1 VPAAARRARNPAMRW
16 AIASSWLPAAALLL
30 ALPAESRGQSGG
42 APLARAVDL
51 MKNHQYHDA
60 IRILREDIQGKPEA
74 QVARQMLMLGECYYL
89 SRAYEEARPLLLA
102 ASRNL
107 SDQRE
112 KILAEFRLAC
122 THFRLK
128 DYAGAAE
135 RIDGFLGK
143 HPDDPHV
150 GTLLLFKMLI
160 LGQQGAAAEDD
171 LVKLHKRIRE
181 TRKHDSTTAMEA
193 DQILCDFYRRLG
205 KDDKA
210 QAVYGSIVANFG
222 AVIAD
227 LRAKKQSVPAAFEKS
242 HDNAA
247 LQLGVIALEQR
258 QPSEAIKWLQN
269 VRYDLELKA
278 RARLLLARI
287 AFERKDYGAVVREL
301 TGEGFLDTV
310 PPGQV
315 KSDMYLTLGL
325 CEKAQGGAA
334 AKVEELLKQ
343 VGPEAK
349 GYLQAQ
355 LVLGDLYLEKGL
367 PDYAVKAFRGCLADS
382 QWAPHAL
389 NQLAAAA
396 IQQANDEPAKAADHY
411 HQAEAYLAKLFVQYP
426 LSPEAK
432 QAREKVTL
440 LAGKGIEVRF
450 AARGED
456 LIAGWEKVAKLK
468 QGTVEAAQA
477 LLSIMRQHFSTTLD
491 ERRRVV
497 QAPNYAACAAACDR
511 LLDERVYHGQGFAAD
526 AWKALRGEVLLHRAS
541 CELASVAPPPPKT
554 GEAVP
559 VFLPKA
565 GTEQAIAWFTE
576 AKGLVDRKQPDLVK
590 GIELGLMEAMFK
602 SDKPELQEQ
611 AGKRFAEVEGEY
623 GNEPRFQRLALGL
636 AEWYA
641 ARGRYA
647 EAARQYVGVAEHH
660 KQQLDEETLKLY
672 YNAGSLYTK
681 AAYEQQQKPE
691 DVSYCIYLYP
701 KAAVEMRDDL
711 LAGYPPFQREV
722 GIKWPNG
729 GENITARDALTE
741 LSRVA
746 GLPLVWSTAG
756 GPNTIA
762 TYLAEKKLTLRS
774 GRITVGRALGM
785 ILDAEHHRVVEDIGL
800 ADGKPTLPKPAAAA
814 DDPEARAWQ
823 PLEIYDLRQTESRF
837 KPLGQHYGS
846 FQQVHAGR
854 KAMLLEV
861 LDRVEKLTK
870 VRVVWAES
878 IERKDREDRLG
889 REYDAVPGVP
899 ASTDLTCAQVLGGVL
914 APLDLRWRIA
924 RRQRAA
930 DFYELAREAFH
941 EAWTIDSRNSYGQR
955 AMIGIAL
962 NYFNQREYGAMKA
975 ALLRYLKIC
984 DSPASRYYH
993 EANFW
998 VGWTLENER
1007 KYREAANYY
1016 TRAAAERL
1024 VLYRPEPGKP
1034 PLAREALKKSMSYD
1048 TQFALFEEVSGELKD
1063 MSLTQL
1069 ARWVELSARVDTRL
1083 DSSAGHVEGK
1093 INRPAFHRLA
1103 VFQVLCETLEGLGLD
1118 CRVENVDPEAAE
1130 KAYYRLALSYRRDN
1144 QMDLALESCEHLLER
1159 YPESP
1164 RKRDVAKLK
1173 VEIYRGLRDYGMVL
1187 ATLEEL
1193 RRTAADEQEKRS
1205 LANEL
1210 AAMYFDLADYARA
1223 AEAFRAA
1230 LVTSKDPAEAAAI
1243 RASYARALFR
1253 AGDFAEARRQYA
1265 ELAQQPGSPAASL
1278 VNSLMLFYLKLE
1290 AGEVEER
1297 EFPQDAM
1304 KLALA
1309 YEKLTAAQREN
1320 LGPSDLVRVTWIYY
1334 VLGLVDVKKGRT
1346 AAAIEKFKAAGESP
1360 DDLLAG
1366 EAGVRLAQL
1375 HMRGGQYDAAREALE
1390 YMMMSVRSSESSE
1403 SLVRGTYL
1411 LGECLEK
1418 LDRSAKATERFQEL
1432 VDRYAASPYAEM
1444 ARKHPSYRPKAVPA
1458 PPAKTPEKKP

>member
-1 VPAAARRARNPAMRW
+1 MRRTIAPLCLTIAALVLL
-16 AIASSWLPAAALLL
+16 LPAGA
-30 ALPAESRGQSGG
+30 RGQSGG
-42 APLARAVDL
+42 SPLSRAVDL

-60 IRILREDIQGKPEA
+60 IRILREDIRGKPEA

-89 SRAYEEARPLLLA
+89 TRQYEDCRPLLLA
-102 ASRNL
+102 AGRNL
-107 SDQRE
+107 SDE
-112 KILAEFRLAC
+112 KEKVLAEFRLAC

-128 DYAGAAE
+128 DYPGAAD
-135 RIDGFLGK
+135 RIDGFLGR

-160 LGQQGAAAEDD
+160 LGQQGAAAEGD
-171 LVKLHKRIRE
+171 LVKLHKRVRE
-181 TRKHDSTTAMEA
+181 TRKHDYTTAMEA

-205 KDDKA
+205 KDEKA

-227 LRAKKQSVPAAFEKS
+227 LRAKQQPVPAAFEKS

-278 RARLLLARI
+278 RARLLMARI
-287 AFERKDYGAVVREL
+287 AFERKDYGAAVREL
-301 TGEGFLDTV
+301 SGDGFLDTV
-310 PPGQV
+310 PAGQV

-334 AKVEELLKQ
+334 SKVEELLKK

-367 PDYAVKAFRGCLADS
+367 SDYAVKAFRECVADS

-389 NQLAAAA
+389 NQLAGAA
-396 IQQANDEPAKAADHY
+396 IQQANDDPAKAAAHY
-411 HQAEAYLAKLFVQYP
+411 REAEAYLAKLFVQYP

-440 LAGKGIEVRF
+440 LASKGIEVRF
-450 AARGED
+450 ATRGED
-456 LIAGWEKVAKLK
+456 LVAGWEKVAKLK
-468 QGTVEAAQA
+468 RGTFEAAQA
-477 LLSIMRQHFSTTLD
+477 LLSIMRQHFGTSLD
-491 ERRRVV
+491 EKKRVV

-511 LLDERVYHGQGFAAD
+511 LLDERAYHGQGFAAD
-526 AWKALRGEVLLHRAS
+526 AWKAMRGEILFYRAS
-541 CELASVAPPPPKT
+541 CELASVVPPPPKA

-559 VFLPKA
+559 TFLPKA
-565 GTEQAIAWFTE
+565 ATPQAIAWFTE
-576 AKGLVDRKQPDLVK
+576 AQGLVDRKQPDLVK

-602 SDKPELQEQ
+602 SDKAALQEK
-611 AGKRFAEVEGEY
+611 AGKRFAELEGEY
-623 GNEPRFQRLALGL
+623 GNDPRFQRLAVGL

-641 ARGRYA
+641 SRGRNA
-647 EAARQYVGVAEHH
+647 EAARQYVSVADHR

-672 YNAGSLYTK
+672 YNAGALYTK
-681 AAYEQQQKPE
+681 AAYDQQQKPE
-691 DVSYCIYLYP
+691 DVSYCIYVYP
-701 KAAVEMRDDL
+701 KAAVELRDDL
-711 LAGYPPFQREV
+711 LAGYPPFQREI
-722 GIKWPNG
+722 GIQWPNSG
-729 GENITARDALTE
+729 QDVTARDALQE
-741 LSRVA
+741 LSRAA
-746 GLPLVWSTAG
+746 GMPLVWSTAT

-762 TYLAEKKLTLRS
+762 TYLAEKKLTLKS
-774 GRITVGRALGM
+774 GRTTVGRALGS

-800 ADGKPTLPKPAAAA
+800 ADGRPTLPKPAAAA

-823 PLEIYDLRQTESRF
+823 PLEIYDQRQTDSRF
-837 KPLGQHYGS
+837 RPLGEHYGS
-846 FQQVHAGR
+846 FQQVHSGR
-854 KAMLLEV
+854 KTMLLEI
-861 LDRVEKLTK
+861 LDHVEKLTK

-878 IERKDREDRLG
+878 IDRKDREDRLG
-889 REYDAVPGVP
+889 REYEAVPGVP
-899 ASTDLTCAQVLGGVL
+899 ASTDLTCSQVLSGVL
-914 APLDLRWRIA
+914 APRDLRWRIA

-930 DFYELAREAFH
+930 DYYELAREAFH

-962 NYFNQREYGAMKA
+962 NYFNQREYGAMKT

-984 DSPASRYYH
+984 DSPSNRYYH

-1007 KYREAANYY
+1007 KYREASNYY
-1016 TRAAAERL
+1016 TRAAEERL
-1024 VLYRPEPGKP
+1024 VIYRPEAGKP
-1034 PLAREALKKSMSYD
+1034 LPTRDELKKLLCYD

-1063 MSLTQL
+1063 LSLAQL
-1069 ARWVELSARVDTRL
+1069 ARWIELSARVDTRL
-1083 DSSAGHVEGK
+1083 DSSVSQIEGK
-1093 INRPAFHRLA
+1093 VSRPAFRRLPA
-1103 VFQVLCETLEGLGLD
+1103 FQVLCETLEGLGLSF
-1118 CRVENVDPEAAE
+1118 RVENVDPEAAE

-1144 QMDLALESCEHLLER
+1144 QMDLALESCEHLLTR
-1159 YPESP
+1159 YPGSP

-1173 VEIYRGLRDYGMVL
+1173 VDIYRGLRDYRMVL
-1187 ATLEEL
+1187 ATLEDL
-1193 RRTAADEQEKRS
+1193 RRTAGDEQEKRS

-1210 AAMYFDLADYARA
+1210 AAMYFDLADYSRA

-1230 LVTSKDPAEAAAI
+1230 LVTSKDPAESASL
-1243 RASYARALFR
+1243 RASYARSLFR
-1253 AGDFAEARRQYA
+1253 AGDYAEARRQYA
-1265 ELAQQPGSPAASL
+1265 ELAQQPGSPTTSL
-1278 VNSLMLFYLKLE
+1278 VNSLMLFYLKLD
-1290 AGEVEER
+1290 AGEAEER

-1334 VLGLVDVKKGRT
+1334 VLALADVKKGRT
-1346 AAAIEKFKAAGESP
+1346 AAAIEKLKAAGESP

-1375 HMRGGQYDAAREALE
+1375 FMRGGQYEEARQALE
-1390 YMMMSVRSSESSE
+1390 YMMMSIRSSESSE
-1403 SLVRGTYL
+1403 SVVRGTYL

-1418 LDRSAKATERFQEL
+1418 LDRGPKAAERFQEL
-1432 VDRYAASPYAEM
+1432 VERYAASPYAEM
-1444 ARKHPSYRPKAVPA
+1444 ARKHPAYRSKTA
-1458 PPAKTPEKKP
+1458 PPNTPKK

>member
-1 VPAAARRARNPAMRW
+1 MRRTIAPAWLPVVVALLAWPSAAR
-16 AIASSWLPAAALLL
+16 
-30 ALPAESRGQSGG
+30 GQAG
-42 APLARAVDL
+42 ATPLARAVEL

-60 IRILREDIQGKPEA
+60 IRLLRQDIQGKPEA
-74 QVARQMLMLGECYYL
+74 QVARQMLMLGECCYL
-89 SRAYEEARPLLLA
+89 TRAYEEARPLLASA
-102 ASRNL
+102 ARNL
-107 SDQRE
+107 GDE
-112 KILAEFRLAC
+112 KEKTLAEFRLAC

-135 RIDGFLGK
+135 KIEGFLGK

-150 GTLLLFKMLI
+150 GTLLLFKMLT
-160 LGQQGAAAEDD
+160 LARDGAKAEDD
-171 LVKLHKRIRE
+171 LVRLHKRIRE

-227 LRAKKQSVPAAFEKS
+227 LRAKQQPVPAAFEKS

-258 QPSEAIKWLQN
+258 QPVEAIKWLEN

-278 RARLLLARI
+278 RARLLLARV
-287 AFERKDYGAVVREL
+287 AFERKDYGNAVHRI
-301 TGEGFLDTV
+301 TGEGLLDTV

-315 KSDMYLTLGL
+315 KSDMYLMLGL
-325 CEKAQGGAA
+325 CEKAQGGGP
-334 AKVEELLKQ
+334 AKVEELLKK

-367 PDYAVKAFRGCLADS
+367 PDYAVKAFKECLADS

-389 NQLAAAA
+389 NQLAGAA
-396 IQQANDEPAKAADHY
+396 IQQANDDPAQAAAHY
-411 HQAEAYLAKLFVQYP
+411 REAEAYLAKLFVQYP

-432 QAREKVTL
+432 QARDKVVL
-440 LAGKGIEVRF
+440 LASKGIKVRF

-468 QGTVEAAQA
+468 HGTLEAAQA
-477 LLSIMRQHFSTTLD
+477 LLSIVRQHFNTALD
-491 ERRRVV
+491 EKKRVV

-511 LLDERVYHGQGFAAD
+511 LLDERAYHGQGFAAD
-526 AWKALRGEVLLHRAS
+526 AWKALRGEMLYYRAA
-541 CELASVAPPPPKT
+541 CELASVAPPPPKA
-554 GEAVP
+554 GEAAP

-565 GTEQAIAWFTE
+565 SPAQATAWFTQ
-576 AKGLVDRKQPDLVK
+576 AKELVDRRQPDLVK
-590 GIELGLMEAMFK
+590 GIELGLLEAMFK
-602 SDKPELQEQ
+602 SEQPDEQEK
-611 AGKRFAEVEGEY
+611 AGKRFAEVEGQY
-623 GNEPRFQRLALGL
+623 GNDPRFQRLALGL

-647 EAARQYVGVAEHH
+647 EAARQYLGVAEHR

-681 AAYEQQQKPE
+681 AAGDQQQKPE

-701 KAAVEMRDDL
+701 KAAVELRDDL
-711 LAGYPPFQREV
+711 LAGYPAFQREAN
-722 GIKWPNG
+722 IKWPNG
-729 GENITARDALTE
+729 GENITAREALAE
-741 LSRVA
+741 WSRAA
-746 GLPLVWSTAG
+746 GVPLVWSTAG

-762 TYLAEKKLTLRS
+762 TYLAEKKLTLRG
-774 GRITVGRALGM
+774 GRTTLGKALAS
-785 ILDAEHHRVVEDIGL
+785 ILDPEHHRVVEDIGL
-800 ADGKPTLPKPAAAA
+800 ADGKPTLSKPTAAP
-814 DDPEARAWQ
+814 DDPEARARQ
-823 PLEIYDLRQTESRF
+823 PLEIYDLRQADSRF
-837 KPLGQHYGS
+837 KPLAAHYGS

-854 KAMLLEV
+854 KAMLLEI
-861 LDRVEKLTK
+861 LDRVEKLTN
-870 VRVVWAES
+870 VRVVWAEG

-889 REYDAVPGVP
+889 REYEAVPGSP
-899 ASTDLTCAQVLGGVL
+899 PSADLTCSQVLGGVL
-914 APLDLRWRIA
+914 GALDLRWRIA

-962 NYFNQREYGAMKA
+962 NYFNQREYGAMKS

-984 DSPASRYYH
+984 DSPSNRYYH

-1024 VLYRPEPGKP
+1024 VLYRPEPGHP
-1034 PLAREALKKSMSYD
+1034 PPSRNELKKSLSYD
-1048 TQFALFEEVSGELKD
+1048 TQFALFEELSGEFKE
-1063 MSLTQL
+1063 MSLAQL

-1083 DSSAGHVEGK
+1083 DSSAAAVEAK
-1093 INRPAFHRLA
+1093 IERPAFRRLPA
-1103 VFQVLCETLEGLGLD
+1103 FQVLCETLEKLGLSF
-1118 CRVENVDPEAAE
+1118 RVENVDPEAAE

-1144 QMDLALESCEHLLER
+1144 QMDLALENCEHLLAR

-1164 RKRDVAKLK
+1164 RKRDVARLK
-1173 VEIYRGLRDYGMVL
+1173 VEIYRGLRDYPMVL

-1193 RRTAADEQEKRS
+1193 RRTATSDEERRS

-1210 AAMYFDLADYARA
+1210 AAMYFDLADYPRA
-1223 AEAFRAA
+1223 AEAYRAA
-1230 LVTSKDPAEAAAI
+1230 LVTSKEPAEAAAI
-1243 RASYARALFR
+1243 RAYYARALFR
-1253 AGDFAEARRQYA
+1253 TGDYAEARRQYA
-1265 ELAQQPGSPAASL
+1265 ELAQQAGSPVAAL
-1278 VNSLMLFYLKLE
+1278 VNGLMLFYLKLE
-1290 AGEVEER
+1290 AGEAEER

-1309 YEKLTAAQREN
+1309 YEKLSAAQRER
-1320 LGPSDLVRVTWIYY
+1320 LSSADLIKVTWIYY
-1334 VLGLVDVKKGRT
+1334 VLGLVDVKKGRAT
-1346 AAAIEKFKAAGESP
+1346 AAGEKFKAAGESP

-1366 EAGVRLAQL
+1366 EAGIRLAQL
-1375 HMRGGQYDAAREALE
+1375 HIRAGQYEAAREALE
-1390 YMMMSVRSSESSE
+1390 YMMLSVRSSESSE
-1403 SLVRGTYL
+1403 SVVRGTYL
-1411 LGECLEK
+1411 LGECLAK
-1418 LDRSAKATERFQEL
+1418 LDRSAKACERFQEIL
-1432 VDRYAASPYAEM
+1432 DRYPASPYAEM
-1444 ARKHPSYRPKAVPA
+1444 ARKHPAYRPKAA
-1458 PPAKTPEKKP
+1458 PAKTPEK